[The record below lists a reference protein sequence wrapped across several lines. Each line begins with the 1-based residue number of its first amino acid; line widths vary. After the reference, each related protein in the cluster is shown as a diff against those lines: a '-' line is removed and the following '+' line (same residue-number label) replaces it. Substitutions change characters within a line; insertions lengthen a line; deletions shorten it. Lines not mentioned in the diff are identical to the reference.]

1 MWRATED
8 TDGRMGVEGHRGH
21 GWEDGCGGPQRTR
34 MGGWVWRATEDTDVP
49 DQDGMIDD
57 PFVIRKA

>member
-1 MWRATED
+1 
-8 TDGRMGVEGHRGH
+8 
-21 GWEDGCGGPQRTR
+21 